1 MTNAEKLTL
10 AKHACHIRMGV
21 IEGTHSA
28 KCGHPGGSLD
38 IAEVLSYLYF
48 VDMNVDPKAPKKP
61 DRDRLVLSKGHAAPL
76 LYSVLARRGYFD
88 PALLPTLRQLGSP
101 LQGHPHMAKL
111 PGLDCSSGSL
121 GQGLSIANGLAL
133 AARRTGRTY
142 RTYCL
147 LGDGELQEGQVWEAA
162 MFAGHHKLDNL
173 CVIVDYNGLQIDGP
187 VSEVG
192 GPEPFDKK
200 FEAFGFEVITVNGND
215 FDELEKAFAAARA
228 CKGKPFAIIAK
239 TTKGKGVSFME
250 GQVGWHGKAPNTEQ
264 YEAAKKELTENLEV
278 LQNG

>member
-162 MFAGHHKLDNL
+162 MTAAHFALDTV
-173 CVIVDYNGLQIDGP
+173 CAIVDDNGVQLDGP
-187 VSEVG
+187 TCEVMNVA
-192 GPEPFDKK
+192 PLADK
-200 FEAFGFEVITVNGND
+200 FRAFGWQVLSVDGHSLDALAEAFRQ
-215 FDELEKAFAAARA
+215 AAATRGRPTVLLA
-228 CKGKPFAIIAK
+228 R
-239 TTKGKGVSFME
+239 TVKGKGVSFME
-250 GQVGWHGKAPNTEQ
+250 GQPAWHGKAPNDQEL
-264 YEAAKKELTENLEV
+264 AAALAELAEGGTL
-278 LQNG
+278 

>member
-1 MTNAEKLTL
+1 MDVKKCNVLAAEIRLETL
-10 AKHACHIRMGV
+10 KV
-21 IEGTHSA
+21 IHSRGF
-28 KCGHPGGSLD
+28 GHVGGSMDLAD
-38 IAEVLSYLYF
+38 LMAVLYGEVMKF
-48 VDMNVDPKAPKKP
+48 DPKNPRWE
-61 DRDRLVLSKGHAAPL
+61 DRDWLVLSKGHAGPVAYATFGLMGFYPMEEA
-76 LYSVLARRGYFD
+76 Y
-88 PALLPTLRQLGSP
+88 TLNQ
-101 LQGHPHMAKL
+101 PHTKFPSHTDRKL
-111 PGLDCSSGSL
+111 TPGVDLTTGSL
-121 GQGLSIANGLAL
+121 GQGISAAVGMAL
-133 AARRTGRTY
+133 AGKLDNKDY
-142 RTYCL
+142 RVYTL
-147 LGDGELQEGQVWEAA
+147 LGDGESEEGQVWEAA